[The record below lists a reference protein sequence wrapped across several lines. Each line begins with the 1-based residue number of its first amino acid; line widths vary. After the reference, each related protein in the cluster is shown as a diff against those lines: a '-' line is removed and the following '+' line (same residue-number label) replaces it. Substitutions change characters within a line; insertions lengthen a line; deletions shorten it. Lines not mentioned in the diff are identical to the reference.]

1 MKPEILNKMSDA
13 EINEY
18 AASLGIELAPAS
30 NREDKVLLI
39 ESRRERSVTVTLLGI
54 PFKVPIKAAYDQRI
68 ETLLTKRNRTDED
81 TFEAMRLMLGEAQTA
96 VLVDACTDIDG
107 TIDAAALGVAFV
119 RLITSEEL
127 KNF

>member
-54 PFKVPIKAAYDQRI
+54 PFKVPIKAAYDQRV
-68 ETLLTKRNRTDED
+68 ETLLTKRDRTDED

-96 VLVDACTDIDG
+96 VLVNACTDIDG

>member
-1 MKPEILNKMSDA
+1 MKPEVLNKMSDA

-54 PFKVPIKAAYDQRI
+54 PFKVPIKAAYDQRV
-68 ETLLTKRNRTDED
+68 ETLLTKRDRTDED

-96 VLVDACTDIDG
+96 ALVDACTDIDG

>member
-68 ETLLTKRNRTDED
+68 ETLLTKRDRTDED

>member
-54 PFKVPIKAAYDQRI
+54 PFKVPIKAAYDQRV
-68 ETLLTKRNRTDED
+68 ETLLTKRDRTDED

>member
-1 MKPEILNKMSDA
+1 MKPEVLNKMSDA

-54 PFKVPIKAAYDQRI
+54 PFKVPIKAAYDQRV
-68 ETLLTKRNRTDED
+68 ETLLTKRDRTDED

-96 VLVDACTDIDG
+96 ALVDACTDIDG
-107 TIDAAALGVAFV
+107 TIDASALGVALV
-119 RLITSEEL
+119 RLITSVEL
-127 KNF
+127 KHF

>member
-68 ETLLTKRNRTDED
+68 ETLLTKRDRTDED

-96 VLVDACTDIDG
+96 VLVDACIDG